1 MKKSIRIYL
10 GSILLAM
17 FMGSAYAADLSW
29 KLGSPVG
36 PQDLG
41 TKELQRFAER
51 VGEASGGRIEIEVI
65 PIETLGFK
73 NVDSLRV
80 LKQKVVDAVFLQSF
94 YVTRDEPLMGV
105 FMPHGILTDMQENL
119 KVIDVQADIMDEV
132 LKDNWGFTL
141 ITNDP
146 TGGGQSRLLVVAKD
160 PINTLDQ
167 LRNIKFRHY
176 SKAGLRAFAT
186 LDVSTQVIPSAE
198 LYLALQTGVVDAAA
212 YGAPY
217 VLSRSLNEV
226 ACCSS
231 FVGAYTLTPRG
242 IITDAKAWENV
253 PSDLQKILVDVG
265 TEMTAEN
272 MAIWAEEKVYNDARK
287 KLEDLGHR
295 FLDAFP
301 IEDREIISQA
311 ILDVWREDTE
321 KLGPDAMK
329 YLERIVAAL
338 RG

>member
-10 GSILLAM
+10 GSILLSI

-41 TKELQRFAER
+41 TKELQRYAER

-160 PINTLDQ
+160 PVNTLDQ
-167 LRNIKFRHY
+167 LRDIKFRHY

-217 VLSRSLNEV
+217 VLLV
-226 ACCSS
+226 A
-231 FVGAYTLTPRG
+231 
-242 IITDAKAWENV
+242 E
-253 PSDLQKILVDVG
+253 
-265 TEMTAEN
+265 
-272 MAIWAEEKVYNDARK
+272 
-287 KLEDLGHR
+287 
-295 FLDAFP
+295 
-301 IEDREIISQA
+301 
-311 ILDVWREDTE
+311 
-321 KLGPDAMK
+321 
-329 YLERIVAAL
+329 
-338 RG
+338 

>member
-1 MKKSIRIYL
+1 MCIR
-10 GSILLAM
+10 
-17 FMGSAYAADLSW
+17 D
-29 KLGSPVG
+29 
-36 PQDLG
+36 
-41 TKELQRFAER
+41 R
-51 VGEASGGRIEIEVI
+51 VI

-167 LRNIKFRHY
+167 LRDIKFRHY

-186 LDVSTQVIPSAE
+186 LDVSTPVS
-198 LYLALQTGVVDAAA
+198 
-212 YGAPY
+212 
-217 VLSRSLNEV
+217 
-226 ACCSS
+226 
-231 FVGAYTLTPRG
+231 YTHLTLP
-242 IITDAKAWENV
+242 TKA
-253 PSDLQKILVDVG
+253 
-265 TEMTAEN
+265 
-272 MAIWAEEKVYNDARK
+272 
-287 KLEDLGHR
+287 
-295 FLDAFP
+295 
-301 IEDREIISQA
+301 
-311 ILDVWREDTE
+311 
-321 KLGPDAMK
+321 
-329 YLERIVAAL
+329 
-338 RG
+338 